1 MQASEVAV
9 LILAAGAGSRFAAAA
24 SGDTSAER
32 QEPPTKL
39 LAPLHGRPILEHVL
53 DRMSHFGA
61 AATIAVIGTGP
72 AARELESRIG
82 WHGVRR
88 VRNPHA
94 AQGLAGSVR
103 IGLDALATSL
113 DASVRAA
120 LIILGD
126 QPRVSVEVMRRLL
139 DAAAVSPGSPIVA
152 PRYPAGGGSNPLLIR
167 RDAWSLS
174 AALEGDRGFGPL
186 LAARPE
192 LVRFVDVPGSNP
204 DVDTPADLADLAD
217 LADMADMAD
226 LRDPADGADLSRA

>member
-9 LILAAGAGSRFAAAA
+9 LVLAAGAGSRFASAAA
-24 SGDTSAER
+24 SRGSSAER
-32 QEPPTKL
+32 QEPPPKL
-39 LAPLHGRPILEHVL
+39 LAILDGRPVLQHVL
-53 DRMSHFGA
+53 DRCASMRAASTTVVLGA
-61 AATIAVIGTGP
+61 TAEAVESTISWRG
-72 AARELESRIG
+72 EQ
-82 WHGVRR
+82 R
-88 VRNPHA
+88 VRNPHPER
-94 AQGLAGSVR
+94 GLAGSVR